1 VPTDPRHLVS
11 RVGNSFFKDAKNRR
25 SAALQILAV
34 APAIAAVCAL
44 PGDDF
49 DILFSSTNFQLRTLA
64 KQAPASTSEGNKRME
79 KIWLKSYPPGVPH
92 DVQPEQYRSVAHLLE
107 ESFRKHAS
115 SPFSVCMDQW
125 MTYGELERRSAAL
138 GAYLQSLGLAPGA
151 RVAIMLPNI
160 PQFGVTMAAVLRA
173 GYTCV
178 NVNPL
183 YTARELEH
191 QLKDSGATAIV
202 ILENFAHT
210 LAEVIDH
217 TAVQH
222 VVMASMGD
230 LLGFWYGKW
239 ITFAVRHL
247 AKMVPAYDLPLSN
260 GRKVVTFKKAL
271 SLGEHKSLAP
281 SQATLD
287 SIAFLQYTGGTTGL
301 SKGAVLTHR
310 NIVAATLQAEAWFT
324 PALAKIGD
332 VSRANSVAAL
342 PLYHIFALTLC
353 LLAIRQG
360 SSLTLIPNPRD
371 IPKFVAE
378 LKKRPFHMLPAVNT
392 LFNALLQ
399 NPQFRAL
406 DFSHLCVSQAGG
418 MAASEGTAK
427 QWQKVTGSTM
437 IEGWGM
443 SETCAIGT
451 NNPVNATEF
460 SGTIGLPLPGIDIAI
475 KDDEGNSLPQGAS
488 GEICIRG
495 PNVMTG
501 YYNQPEENAKAF
513 TADGFMRTGDI
524 GIMDERGFTRII
536 DRKKDMILVSGFN
549 VFPNELEQVIS
560 LCPGV
565 MECAAI
571 GVPDEKQG
579 EAIKVFVIKS
589 DPALTEDDVVRYC
602 HDNLTGYKRPK
613 YIEFRDELPKSNVG
627 KILRRQLRTTP

>member
-1 VPTDPRHLVS
+1 
-11 RVGNSFFKDAKNRR
+11 
-25 SAALQILAV
+25 
-34 APAIAAVCAL
+34 
-44 PGDDF
+44 
-49 DILFSSTNFQLRTLA
+49 
-64 KQAPASTSEGNKRME
+64 ME

-107 ESFRKHAS
+107 ESFRKHAK

-125 MTYGELERRSAAL
+125 MSYGELERRSAAL
-138 GAYLQSLGLAPGA
+138 GAYLQSLGLEPGA

-183 YTARELEH
+183 YTARELQH

-217 TAVQH
+217 TAVKH

-230 LLGFWYGKW
+230 LLGFWFGKW

-247 AKMVPAYDLPLSN
+247 AKMVPAYELPLSN

-324 PALAKIGD
+324 PALSKVGD
-332 VSRANSVAAL
+332 VSKANSIAAL

-451 NNPVNATEF
+451 NNPVNNTSF
-460 SGTIGLPLPGIDIAI
+460 SGNIGLPLPGIDIAI
-475 KDDEGNSLPQGAS
+475 KDDEGNSLPQGES

-513 TADGFMRTGDI
+513 TPDGFMRTGDI
-524 GIMDERGFTRII
+524 GIMDAQGFTRII

-560 LCPGV
+560 MCPGV
-565 MECAAI
+565 VECAAI
-571 GVPDEKQG
+571 GIPDEKQG
-579 EAIKVFVIKS
+579 EAIKVFIIKN
-589 DPALTEDDVVRYC
+589 DPALTEDEVANYC
-602 HDNLTGYKRPK
+602 HQNLTGYKRPK

-627 KILRRQLRTTP
+627 KILRRELRSPTA

>member
-1 VPTDPRHLVS
+1 
-11 RVGNSFFKDAKNRR
+11 
-25 SAALQILAV
+25 
-34 APAIAAVCAL
+34 
-44 PGDDF
+44 
-49 DILFSSTNFQLRTLA
+49 
-64 KQAPASTSEGNKRME
+64 ME

-92 DVQPEQYRSVAHLLE
+92 DVNPEQYRSVAHLLE
-107 ESFRKHAS
+107 ESFRKHAK
-115 SPFSVCMDQW
+115 SPFSVCMDRW
-125 MTYGELERRSAAL
+125 MNYGELERLSGAL
-138 GAYLQSLGLAPGA
+138 GAYLQGLGLQPGA

-210 LAEVIDH
+210 LADVVDH
-217 TAVQH
+217 TNVQH

-230 LLGFWYGKW
+230 LLGFWFGKW

-247 AKMVPAYDLPLSN
+247 AKMVPAYELPLTN
-260 GRKVVTFKKAL
+260 GRKVVSFKKAL
-271 SLGEHKSLAP
+271 ALGERRTLAP
-281 SQATLD
+281 STATLD

-332 VSRANSVAAL
+332 VTKANSIAAL

-399 NPQFRAL
+399 NAQFRAL

-451 NNPVNATEF
+451 NNPVINTEF
-460 SGTIGLPLPGIDIAI
+460 TGSIGLPLPGIDIAI
-475 KDDEGNSLPQGAS
+475 KDDAGNSLPQGAS

-513 TADGFMRTGDI
+513 TPDGFMRTGDI
-524 GIMDERGFTRII
+524 GIMDPQGYTRII

-565 MECAAI
+565 VECAAI

-579 EAIKVFVIKS
+579 EAIKVFIIKN
-589 DPALTEDDVVRYC
+589 DPALTEDDVAAFC
-602 HDNLTGYKRPK
+602 HENLTGYKRPK
-613 YIEFRDELPKSNVG
+613 YIEFRDDLPKTNVG
-627 KILRRQLRTTP
+627 KILRRELRNPTA

>member
-1 VPTDPRHLVS
+1 MDP
-11 RVGNSFFKDAKNRR
+11 
-25 SAALQILAV
+25 
-34 APAIAAVCAL
+34 
-44 PGDDF
+44 
-49 DILFSSTNFQLRTLA
+49 
-64 KQAPASTSEGNKRME
+64 
-79 KIWLKSYPPGVPH
+79 IWLKNYPAGVPH
-92 DVQPEQYRSVAHLLE
+92 DVDPDQYRSAAHLLE
-107 ESFRKHAS
+107 EAMRKHAS
-115 SPFSVCMDQW
+115 SPFSVCMERW
-125 MTYGELERRSAAL
+125 MSYGDLDRHSAAL
-138 GAYLQSLGLAPGA
+138 GAWLQGQGLEPGA
-151 RVAIMLPNI
+151 RVAIMLPNV
-160 PQFGVTMAAVLRA
+160 PQFAVTMAAVLRA

-217 TAVQH
+217 TSVKH

-230 LLGFWYGKW
+230 LLGFWYGQW

-247 AKMVPAYDLPLSN
+247 AKMVPAYELPLTN

-271 SLGEHKSLAP
+271 ALGARRSLQP
-281 SQATLD
+281 SQANHD

-310 NIVAATLQAEAWFT
+310 NIIAATLQAEAWFT

-332 VSRANSVAAL
+332 LSKANSIAAL

-360 SSLTLIPNPRD
+360 SRLTLIPNPRD
-371 IPKFVAE
+371 IPKFVE
-378 LKKRPFHMLPAVNT
+378 VLKKRPFHMLPAVNT

-418 MAASEGTAK
+418 MAASEGTAQ

-451 NNPVNATEF
+451 NNPVNNTRF
-460 SGTIGLPLPGIDIAI
+460 SGSIGLPLPGIAIAI
-475 KDDEGNSLPQGAS
+475 KDDEGRSLPLGES

-495 PNVMTG
+495 PNVMPG
-501 YYNQPEENAKAF
+501 YYNQPEENTKAF
-513 TADGFMRTGDI
+513 TPDGFMRTGDI
-524 GIMDERGFTRII
+524 GIMDADGYTRII

-549 VFPNELEQVIS
+549 VFPNEIENVIS
-560 LCPGV
+560 TCPGV
-565 MECAAI
+565 LECAAVGI
-571 GVPDEKQG
+571 PDEKQG
-579 EAIKVFVIKS
+579 EAVKVFVVRS
-589 DPALTEDDVVRYC
+589 DVSLEEDDVVRFC

-613 YIEFRDELPKSNVG
+613 YIEFRDDLPKTNVG
-627 KILRRQLRTTP
+627 KILRRELRTTS

>member
-1 VPTDPRHLVS
+1 
-11 RVGNSFFKDAKNRR
+11 
-25 SAALQILAV
+25 
-34 APAIAAVCAL
+34 
-44 PGDDF
+44 
-49 DILFSSTNFQLRTLA
+49 
-64 KQAPASTSEGNKRME
+64 ME

-92 DVQPEQYRSVAHLLE
+92 DVNPEQYRSVAHLLE
-107 ESFRKHAS
+107 ESFRKHAK
-115 SPFSVCMDQW
+115 SPFSVCMDRW
-125 MTYGELERRSAAL
+125 MNYGELERLSGAL
-138 GAYLQSLGLAPGA
+138 GAYLQGLGLQPGA

-210 LAEVIDH
+210 LADVVDH
-217 TAVQH
+217 TNVQH

-230 LLGFWYGKW
+230 LLGFWFGKW

-247 AKMVPAYDLPLSN
+247 AKMVPAYELPLTN
-260 GRKVVTFKKAL
+260 GRKVVSFKKAL
-271 SLGEHKSLAP
+271 AMGERRTLAP
-281 SQATLD
+281 STATLD

-332 VSRANSVAAL
+332 VTKANSIAAL

-399 NPQFRAL
+399 NAQFRAL

-451 NNPVNATEF
+451 NNPVTNTEF
-460 SGTIGLPLPGIDIAI
+460 TGSIGLPLPGIDIAI
-475 KDDEGNSLPQGAS
+475 KDDAGNSLPQGES

-513 TADGFMRTGDI
+513 TPDGFMRTGDI
-524 GIMDERGFTRII
+524 GIMDPQGYTRII

-565 MECAAI
+565 VECAAI

-579 EAIKVFVIKS
+579 EAIKVFIIKN
-589 DPALTEDDVVRYC
+589 DPALTEDDVAAFC
-602 HDNLTGYKRPK
+602 HENLTGYKRPK
-613 YIEFRDELPKSNVG
+613 YIEFRDDLPKTNVG
-627 KILRRQLRTTP
+627 KILRRELRNPTA

>member
-1 VPTDPRHLVS
+1 
-11 RVGNSFFKDAKNRR
+11 
-25 SAALQILAV
+25 
-34 APAIAAVCAL
+34 
-44 PGDDF
+44 
-49 DILFSSTNFQLRTLA
+49 
-64 KQAPASTSEGNKRME
+64 ME

-92 DVQPEQYRSVAHLLE
+92 DVKPEQYRSVAHMLE
-107 ESFRKHAS
+107 ESFRKNAS

-125 MTYGELERRSAAL
+125 MSYGELDRLSGAL
-138 GAYLQSLGLAPGA
+138 GAYLQGLGLETGA
-151 RVAIMLPNI
+151 RVAIMLPNV

-183 YTARELEH
+183 YTARELQH

-210 LAEVIDH
+210 LAEVIDN

-230 LLGFWYGKW
+230 LLGFWFGHW

-247 AKMVPAYDLPLSN
+247 AKMVPAYELPLTN
-260 GRKVVTFKKAL
+260 GRKVVPFKKAL
-271 SLGEHKSLAP
+271 ALGERRSLAP

-310 NIVAATLQAEAWFT
+310 CIVAATLQAEAWFT
-324 PALAKIGD
+324 PALSKVGD
-332 VSRANSVAAL
+332 LSKANSVAAL

-427 QWQKVTGSTM
+427 QWQKVTGNTM

-451 NNPVNATEF
+451 NNPVTNTEF

-475 KDDEGNSLPQGAS
+475 KDDAGNSLAQGES

-524 GIMDERGFTRII
+524 GIMDERGYTRII

-549 VFPNELEQVIS
+549 VFPNELEQVVS

-565 MECAAI
+565 VECAAI
-571 GVPDEKQG
+571 GIPDEKQG
-579 EAIKVFVIKS
+579 EAIKIFVIKS
-589 DPALTEDDVVRYC
+589 DPALSEEDVARFC
-602 HDNLTGYKRPK
+602 QENLTGYKRPK

-627 KILRRQLRTTP
+627 KILRRELRTPTA